1 MANTNGSSRFRAL
14 AERASVSN
22 LELFFDLVFVYAIT
36 RVTDLMAD
44 TAWINVL
51 HAALVLAVLW
61 WVWVGYAWLG
71 NVVRA
76 DHGPAKAAIF
86 VAMAASLILALS
98 IPEAFTDLDGG
109 VNGPLVFAIG
119 YAVVRCVHLA
129 TFWALS
135 DGDAKLRG
143 QLARWA
149 PSIGV
154 VIGLF
159 LVASQSHGTVQISLW
174 VVALLVDY
182 IGATVAGNDWRINSP
197 GHFAERHGLI
207 ILIALGESIVEI
219 GTGVVN
225 VPISWPIIFSALLG
239 LALCALLWWTYFDMT
254 APMVE
259 QALRRAKD
267 GDLIR
272 IGRTCYTYLHLPM
285 VAGIIGV
292 SLGLEKVMA
301 EAAQPNQ
308 AGAHLTGI
316 PLFLMFGG
324 VALYLLALV
333 VFKFYALRRVTA
345 VRVVTTVVVLLVA
358 IVATL
363 LPGLVSLALLTAIL
377 AAMVG
382 YETVHIPELRAKV
395 REGE

>member
-1 MANTNGSSRFRAL
+1 MTKTHGFPRFRAL
-14 AERASVSN
+14 SERASVSE

-44 TAWINVL
+44 TSWTHVL
-51 HAALVLAVLW
+51 HAVLVLAVLW

-71 NVVRA
+71 NVVKA
-76 DHGPAKAAIF
+76 DHGPAKVAMF
-86 VAMAASLILALS
+86 VAMAASFVLALS
-98 IPEAFTDLDGG
+98 IPEAFAGLGG
-109 VNGPLVFAIG
+109 GGPLIFAIG

-129 TFWALS
+129 AFWALS

-159 LVASQSHGTVQISLW
+159 LVASQTHGAVQVWLW
-174 VVALLVDY
+174 VAALVVDY
-182 IGATVAGNDWRINSP
+182 VGATVAGNDWRINSP

-219 GTGVVN
+219 GTGVANLPV
-225 VPISWPIIFSALLG
+225 SWAIVFSALLG
-239 LALCALLWWTYFDMT
+239 LTLCALLWWTYFDMT
-254 APMVE
+254 APIVE
-259 QALRRAKD
+259 QALRRA
-267 GDLIR
+267 GNADLIR

-285 VAGIIGV
+285 VAGIVGV
-292 SLGLEKVMA
+292 SLGLEKVVA
-301 EAAQPNQ
+301 KSARPGV
-308 AGAHLTGI
+308 AGEHLSGI
-316 PLFLMFGG
+316 PLVLLFGG
-324 VALYLLALV
+324 VWLYLVGLM

-345 VRVVTTVVVLLVA
+345 ARVVTTVVVSLVA
-358 IVATL
+358 VAATA
-363 LPGLVSLALLTAIL
+363 LPALVSLALLTAIL